1 MPYRLEMQARLAV
14 KGEKDLY
21 GFWKGKISE
30 KLLEDGAE
38 PVLNLASKEY
48 SRAVEPY
55 LPPHVPFITCI
66 FGEYSEGKVKMKGTQ
81 AKMAR
86 GEMVRW
92 IAENQIQDWK
102 DITEF
107 DGLGYHFDGELSGG
121 TELVFCRS

>member
-1 MPYRLEMQARLAV
+1 M
-14 KGEKDLY
+14 
-21 GFWKGKISE
+21 
-30 KLLEDGAE
+30 
-38 PVLNLASKEY
+38 
-48 SRAVEPY
+48 
-55 LPPHVPFITCI
+55 
-66 FGEYSEGKVKMKGTQ
+66 KMKGTQ